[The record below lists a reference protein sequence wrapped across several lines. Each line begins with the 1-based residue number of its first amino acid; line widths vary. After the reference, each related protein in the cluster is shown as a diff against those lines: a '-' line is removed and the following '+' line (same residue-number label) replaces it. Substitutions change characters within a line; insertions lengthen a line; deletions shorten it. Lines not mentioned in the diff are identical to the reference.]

1 MEERLEKEIKR
12 SRWHRTWM
20 VIALLLLVLVIG
32 SAAFSYFHIT
42 TQARLI
48 FRRGKNVKLALDML
62 DIELYA
68 KKQSVYDAKKPDKMA
83 AGIEKQVYDI
93 VEQKGKTEIVSYD
106 TAAHKITYLIYEEE
120 NYRVIYQYDEENG
133 DLWRVDYL
141 FTLLNYS
148 D

>member
-1 MEERLEKEIKR
+1 MEERLEKEKKR

-20 VIALLLLVLVIG
+20 VLALLLLGLVIG
-32 SAAFSYFHIT
+32 SAAFSYFHMT
-42 TQARLI
+42 TQARLVL
-48 FRRGKNVKLALDML
+48 RRGKNVKLALDML

-68 KKQSVYDAKKPDKMA
+68 KKQSVYDAKKPGKMA
-83 AGIEKQVYDI
+83 NGIEKQVYDI
-93 VEQKGKTEIVSYD
+93 VEQEGEIEIVSYD

-120 NYRVIYQYDEENG
+120 SYRVIYQYDQEKG

-141 FTLLNYS
+141 VTLLNYA